1 MFIFYHI
8 INVRSQY
15 REQDS
20 PKSIVIIHLQGDFAN
35 MIDSLRQRNLAP
47 AERRSRLTEEADSE
61 ERLVAEDDLD
71 RDADKRFFI
80 PDYVEWPRNDSPYRR
95 RY

>member
-1 MFIFYHI
+1 MFIFYQI

-35 MIDSLRQRNLAP
+35 MIDWLKQRNLAP
-47 AERRSRLTEEADSE
+47 AETEEADSE
-61 ERLVAEDDLD
+61 ERLVAEDNLNP
-71 RDADKRFFI
+71 DAYKRFI

-95 RY
+95 HY